1 MQTEDFKFVL
11 QRRPC
16 GLLSVNQQKKKK
28 SRKKKVYG
36 VEKATRLTDL
46 YERLKNKQ
54 TKNYSRELKK
64 ESLHK

>member
-1 MQTEDFKFVL
+1 MWVTVCK
-11 QRRPC
+11 PA
-16 GLLSVNQQKKKK
+16 KKKH
-28 SRKKKVYG
+28 KKVYG

-64 ESLHK
+64 ESLHR

>member
-1 MQTEDFKFVL
+1 MWVTVCK
-11 QRRPC
+11 PA
-16 GLLSVNQQKKKK
+16 KKKK